1 MKTFARIDGQVV
13 AELLTTDLD
22 IAGRYN
28 PALIWIDVSS
38 VIGISPGWQQSAT
51 GFFPPPVP
59 PAPIAP
65 SLAQLQTQLSAISVQ
80 IAALS
85 AKP

>member
-22 IAGRYN
+22 ITERFN
-28 PALIWIDVSS
+28 SALIWIDVSS
-38 VIGISPGWQQSAT
+38 VIGISPGWQQRAT
-51 GFFPPPVP
+51 NFVPPPAP

-65 SLAQLQTQLSAISVQ
+65 SLAQLQAQLSAISVQ

-85 AKP
+85 AKT